1 MTFLDNY
8 PNMKHSHTILII
20 ALSTAMLVTTAC
32 GTPSKPPTVIVVPS
46 AATSAHEYTG
56 AGAIPSQRYVVRM
69 SDGER
74 DWEVEFPEVA
84 TGYELKIPLKNN
96 PGMVSSD
103 SHKLTTADKALI
115 EHMRR
120 TNPDME
126 REGVFKDGQNLI
138 VPDENQPAGA
148 ANDPTQNNQPGA
160 QANKKDPTEPAP
172 TRPSY
177 MLTIEEVQKLYRSGN
192 YELAM
197 VRIAD
202 LERAYPNDI
211 KILSM
216 KGTLW
221 LKLGRPEL
229 AREAWEQVLQ
239 IDPDNRQVID
249 ALKTMNQ

>member
-1 MTFLDNY
+1 M
-8 PNMKHSHTILII
+8 SI
-20 ALSTAMLVTTAC
+20 AMLSTAVLAMTAC
-32 GTPSKPPTVIVVPS
+32 GTPSKSPVVIVVPS
-46 AATSAHEYTG
+46 AATSSPEYTG

-96 PGMVSSD
+96 PGMVSD

-115 EHMRR
+115 EHLRR

-138 VPDENQPAGA
+138 VPDETGA
-148 ANDPTQNNQPGA
+148 TSNDPLENNGQNVQKF
-160 QANKKDPTEPAP
+160 KKDPTEPAP

-202 LERAYPNDI
+202 LERAYPNDV

-221 LKLGRPEL
+221 MKLGRPEL

-239 IDPDNRQVID
+239 IEPDNRQVMD